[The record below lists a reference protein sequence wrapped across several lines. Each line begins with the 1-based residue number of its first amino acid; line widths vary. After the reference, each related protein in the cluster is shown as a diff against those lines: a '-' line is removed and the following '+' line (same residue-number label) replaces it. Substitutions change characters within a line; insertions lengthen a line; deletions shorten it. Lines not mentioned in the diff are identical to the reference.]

1 MQEHL
6 WKKEE
11 KVVQK
16 TEFMREVE
24 LINSIIKTR
33 EELKVANINFELVD
47 NELIDYYIY
56 QIKANQAKLDYLLR
70 LAKAKGIVVDRVNEL
85 KYRNALIENNE
96 AV

>member
-1 MQEHL
+1 MQESL

-11 KVVQK
+11 KIVQK

-33 EELKVANINFELVD
+33 EELKMANINFELVD

-70 LAKAKGIVVDRVNEL
+70 IAKTKGIVVDRVNEL